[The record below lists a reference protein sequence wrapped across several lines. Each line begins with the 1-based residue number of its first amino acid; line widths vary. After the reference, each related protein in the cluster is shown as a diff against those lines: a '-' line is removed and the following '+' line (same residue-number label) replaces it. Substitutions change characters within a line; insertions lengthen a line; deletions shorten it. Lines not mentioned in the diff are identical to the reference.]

1 MGNLDIF
8 PVITPSDIV
17 SISKLTPI
25 LKIICQSY
33 ANHIMTSLIKTIT
46 SVLKVLTY
54 IIISN
59 SSWSRSDTSDNVC
72 LDHQSCRYS
81 IYSQT
86 SVPRTRIGRIPWM
99 ARTDLKIRSIFSIFL
114 SKKNL
119 GTSNSDGSNT
129 MDGSNLFE
137 SPVNNKITSFT
148 MPNSNKAI

>member
-33 ANHIMTSLIKTIT
+33 ANHIMTSLKKTIT

-54 IIISN
+54 IIISIAAG
-59 SSWSRSDTSDNVC
+59 
-72 LDHQSCRYS
+72 LDLILVIMSVS
-81 IYSQT
+81 IIKAAVILYSQT
-86 SVPRTRIGRIPWM
+86 SVPRTRMGRIPWM

-119 GTSNSDGSNT
+119 GASNSDGSNT